1 MSKHQFT
8 DQKNLNHFTNSISN
22 KIQNG
27 FVIVERN
34 DKYPFT
40 VLVKEGIKVDHR
52 LNFLVTCA
60 TLGIW
65 LLPWLYL
72 SQVSSKAKQ
81 ILIAID
87 EEGNVFEQNCYR
99 G

>member
-1 MSKHQFT
+1 MLKNQFT
-8 DQKNLNHFTNSISN
+8 DPKKLNQFADSISN

-34 DKYPFT
+34 DKYRFT
-40 VLVKEGIKVDHR
+40 VLAKEGVKVNHKF
-52 LNFLVTCA
+52 NFLVSCA

-72 SQVSSKAKQ
+72 SLVSSKAKQ

-87 EEGNVFEQNCYR
+87 EEGNVFEQNCYME
-99 G
+99 

>member
-1 MSKHQFT
+1 MLKNQFT
-8 DQKNLNHFTNSISN
+8 DPKKLNQFTNSISN
-22 KIQNG
+22 RIQNG

-40 VLVKEGIKVDHR
+40 VLVKEGAKVNHKF
-52 LNFLVTCA
+52 NFLVSCV
-60 TLGIW
+60 TLGMW

-72 SQVSSKAKQ
+72 SLVSSKTKQ

-87 EEGNVFEQNCYR
+87 EEGNVFEQNCYME
-99 G
+99 

>member
-1 MSKHQFT
+1 MLKKQFT
-8 DQKNLNHFTNSISN
+8 DPKKLNQFTNSISN
-22 KIQNG
+22 RIQNG

-40 VLVKEGIKVDHR
+40 VLVKKGMKVDHR
-52 LNFLVTCA
+52 LNFLVSCA

-87 EEGNVFEQNCYR
+87 EEGNIFEQNCYM